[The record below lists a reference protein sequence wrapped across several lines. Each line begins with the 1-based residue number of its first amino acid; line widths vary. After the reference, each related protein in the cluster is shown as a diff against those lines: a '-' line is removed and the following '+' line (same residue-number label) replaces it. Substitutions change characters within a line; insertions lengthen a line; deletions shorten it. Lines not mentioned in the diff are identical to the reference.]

1 MSLPVRSKFSA
12 VTFRSPDPVLE
23 ARAYQELLLSLLGD
37 DDPAAVQAETL
48 GGLRATITA
57 VGDQLRASPAEGE
70 WSVWGCLAHLVD
82 AELAASGR
90 YRFILTGDRPT
101 LPGYDQDLWVAKTHF
116 VDESPEQLL
125 AIWQPL
131 REANLRLWQ
140 RSSPEDRDRVGI
152 HQERGPESY
161 DLTFRMLA
169 GHDRFHLDQMRRT
182 VAAVR
187 DRSGAASG

>member
-1 MSLPVRSKFSA
+1 M
-12 VTFRSPDPVLE
+12 TFRSPDPVLE
-23 ARAYQELLLSLLGD
+23 ARAYQELLLSLHGA

-48 GGLRATITA
+48 GGLQATITA

-131 REANLRLWQ
+131 RDANLRLWQ
-140 RSSPEDRDRVGI
+140 RSSPGDRDRVGI